1 MCYPTNK
8 PCYSPPPRRAEPS
21 TRHKERKC
29 QRQRLRCGLALHSQS
44 LFARSDS
51 LLCAVIGWRAVQSGV
66 RWLLRLEASLERMQG
81 RSEACCYCYHR
92 ELLQERGPRREPS
105 CADGASRKET
115 RMLRNRR
122 GSTEKPWRLAGSYLV
137 FFA

>member
-21 TRHKERKC
+21 TGQKERKR

-51 LLCAVIGWRAVQSGV
+51 LLCAMIGWRAVQSWV

-92 ELLQERGPRREPS
+92 GLLQERGPGRESP
-105 CADGASRKET
+105 AV
-115 RMLRNRR
+115 RMEPAGKKHECL
-122 GSTEKPWRLAGSYLV
+122 GTEEVAEKNLGD
-137 FFA
+137 